1 MIWSNVN
8 KTERKNDKLLLVV
21 IRVIAPN
28 RMQDQ
33 AKNKDSFLRFLSILL
48 QTYKPNFKNAEMA
61 ATYLKSTGMR
71 TTTKKQNKKQQ
82 KNKEK
87 WY

>member
-1 MIWSNVN
+1 M
-8 KTERKNDKLLLVV
+8 V
-21 IRVIAPN
+21 ISVIAPN

-71 TTTKKQNKKQQ
+71 TKNKKNPP
-82 KNKEK
+82 KNNNLET

>member
-1 MIWSNVN
+1 M
-8 KTERKNDKLLLVV
+8 V
-21 IRVIAPN
+21 ISVIAPN

-71 TTTKKQNKKQQ
+71 TKNKKTP
-82 KNKEK
+82 KKTK
-87 WY
+87 T

>member
-8 KTERKNDKLLLVV
+8 KTEWKNDKLLLVV
-21 IRVIAPN
+21 ISVIAPN

-33 AKNKDSFLRFLSILL
+33 AKHKDSFLRFLSILL

-71 TTTKKQNKKQQ
+71 TKSKKQTNKK
-82 KNKEK
+82 KT
-87 WY
+87 

>member
-1 MIWSNVN
+1 M
-8 KTERKNDKLLLVV
+8 V
-21 IRVIAPN
+21 ISVIAPN

-61 ATYLKSTGMR
+61 ATYLKSTGIR
-71 TTTKKQNKKQQ
+71 TKNKKTPQ
-82 KNKEK
+82 KNNNLET